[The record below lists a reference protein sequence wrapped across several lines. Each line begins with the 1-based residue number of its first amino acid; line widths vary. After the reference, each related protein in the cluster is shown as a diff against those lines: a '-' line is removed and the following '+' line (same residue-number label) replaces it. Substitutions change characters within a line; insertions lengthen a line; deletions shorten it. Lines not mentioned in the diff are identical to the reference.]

1 MAATKAAKDPFF
13 DYFHQYFTEYL
24 PGARNCSEG
33 TIETYR
39 SAFRLLEEF
48 CDTHTA
54 RPFSKMVMDAL
65 GHDTVVSFPAWL
77 KDMRGNGPATLAV
90 RLAAIKSFLGFCS
103 ARDPLYTAQYQSVC
117 LIPTPKI
124 PDRGMAFLPK
134 DGIKALLAQP
144 DASKP
149 KGLRDLAFMALMY
162 DAAARM
168 SEMLNLRMSDIRIED
183 GIVCLWLTGKGNKR
197 RMVPIEDNVANIL
210 LRYLK
215 EAHPNATYGS
225 TDLLF
230 YTVIHNKRCQM
241 SDDCARLFIK
251 KYAAK
256 AREVSDDVPEKMH
269 SHLLRRSRAMHLYQ
283 SGCDLIIIRDFLG
296 HTSLAVTSIYARAD
310 ARMLKEAIE
319 RVTPVGEGEAAE
331 WLKEGIAAQLESHLK
346 KRRES

>member
-1 MAATKAAKDPFF
+1 MAGTKVAQDPFF

-24 PGARNCSEG
+24 PGARNCPPG
-33 TIETYR
+33 TIGTYR
-39 SAFRLLEEF
+39 SAFRLLGEF
-48 CDTHTA
+48 CDTHTE

-65 GHDTVVSFPAWL
+65 GHNTVVSFLAWL
-77 KDMRGNGPATLAV
+77 KDARKNGPATIAV
-90 RLAAIKSFLGFCS
+90 RLAAIKSFLGFCA
-103 ARDPLYTAQYQSVC
+103 ARDPLYAAQYRSVC

-124 PDRGMAFLPK
+124 PDKGVPFLSK

-144 DASKP
+144 DASRP
-149 KGLRDLAFMALMY
+149 KGLRDLTFMAIMY
-162 DAAARM
+162 DAGARM
-168 SEMLNLRMSDIRIED
+168 SEVLGLRVSDIRIED

-197 RMVPIEDNVANIL
+197 RMVPIEDKAAEIL

-215 EAHPNATYGS
+215 EAHPAATYGC

-230 YTVIHNKRCQM
+230 YTVIHGVRCQM

-256 AREVSDDVPEKMH
+256 AREASDDVPARMH
-269 SHLLRRSRAMHLYQ
+269 SHLLRHSRAMHLYQ

-296 HTSLAVTSIYARAD
+296 HTSLSVTSIYARAD

-319 RVTPVGEGEAAE
+319 KVTPVGKDEAAE
-331 WLKEGIAAQLESHLK
+331 WLKEGIAAQLEKHLK
-346 KRRES
+346 KRRTP